1 MLIGSMVDNKI
12 QNDLDTMLMSFSD
25 QLIHVL
31 VTSEARVDLPII
43 TDIVTVVVLW
53 GVKNRAEPDHIDPK
67 VLKVGELFNNTPEIA
82 EAISVGILKASWIN
96 LIYNGILPPIF
107 HFLCLLYF
115 ALSRYYNPYLL
126 LIYIRSGVLQLPF
139 LRSVISI

>member
-1 MLIGSMVDNKI
+1 MLIGSVVDNQV
-12 QNDLDTMLMSFSD
+12 QNDLDAMFVSFFD

-31 VTSEARVDLPII
+31 VASETCIDLSVI

-53 GVKNRAEPDHIDPK
+53 GIKNRAEPDHIDPK
-67 VLKVGELFNNTPEIA
+67 VLKVGKFFNNALEIA
-82 EAISVGILKASWIN
+82 EAVSVGVLKASWIN

-115 ALSRYYNPYLL
+115 ALSRYL
-126 LIYIRSGVLQLPF
+126 
-139 LRSVISI
+139 

>member
-1 MLIGSMVDNKI
+1 MLIGSVVDNKI
-12 QNDLDTMLMSFSD
+12 QNDLDTMLMSFLD

-31 VTSEARVDLPII
+31 VTSETCVDLPVI

-53 GVKNRAEPDHIDPK
+53 GIKNRAEPDHIDPK
-67 VLKVGELFNNTPEIA
+67 VLKVGEFFNNALEIA
-82 EAISVGILKASWIN
+82 EAVSVGVLKASWIN

-115 ALSRYYNPYLL
+115 ALSRYL
-126 LIYIRSGVLQLPF
+126 
-139 LRSVISI
+139 

>member
-1 MLIGSMVDNKI
+1 MVDNKI
-12 QNDLDTMLMSFSD
+12 QNDLDTMLMSFLD

-31 VTSEARVDLPII
+31 VTSETCVDLPVI

-53 GVKNRAEPDHIDPK
+53 GVKNRTKPDHIDSK

-82 EAISVGILKASWIN
+82 EAISVGVLKASWIN

-115 ALSRYYNPYLL
+115 ALSRYL
-126 LIYIRSGVLQLPF
+126 
-139 LRSVISI
+139 

>member
-12 QNDLDTMLMSFSD
+12 QNDLDTMLMSFLD

-31 VTSEARVDLPII
+31 VTSETCVDLPVI

-53 GVKNRAEPDHIDPK
+53 GVKNRTKPDHIDSK

-82 EAISVGILKASWIN
+82 EAISLK
-96 LIYNGILPPIF
+96 
-107 HFLCLLYF
+107 LL
-115 ALSRYYNPYLL
+115 
-126 LIYIRSGVLQLPF
+126 G
-139 LRSVISI
+139 

>member
-1 MLIGSMVDNKI
+1 MLIGSVVDNQV
-12 QNDLDTMLMSFSD
+12 QNDLDAMFVSFFD

-31 VTSEARVDLPII
+31 VASETCIDLSVI

-53 GVKNRAEPDHIDPK
+53 GIKNRAEPDHIDSK
-67 VLKVGELFNNTPEIA
+67 VLKVGEFFNNALEIA
-82 EAISVGILKASWIN
+82 EAVSVGVLKASWIN

-115 ALSRYYNPYLL
+115 ALSRYL
-126 LIYIRSGVLQLPF
+126 
-139 LRSVISI
+139 

>member
-12 QNDLDTMLMSFSD
+12 QNDLDTMLMSFLD

-31 VTSEARVDLPII
+31 VTSETCVDLPVI

-67 VLKVGELFNNTPEIA
+67 VLKVGEFFNNALEIA
-82 EAISVGILKASWIN
+82 EAVSVGVLKASWIN

-115 ALSRYYNPYLL
+115 ALSRYL
-126 LIYIRSGVLQLPF
+126 
-139 LRSVISI
+139 